1 MRMLSFLV
9 FVDLCICR
17 LMFLSNV
24 VLSIAACHLLYVDC
38 CLSFVAC
45 RMLSC
50 RMSAYDMSPG
60 V

>member
-1 MRMLSFLV
+1 MPNMSGSHYAHVVVLRICRFVHLSINV
-9 FVDLCICR
+9 FVECR
-17 LMFLSNV
+17 
-24 VLSIAACHLLYVDC
+24 IVDC